1 MALTVLNNLNISYR
15 AQSRSP
21 CTVLVHTPFTGTTFL
36 GCFWKDATAEF
47 LKCHTFNAMS
57 RKITERAEKNIRE
70 RKVTTPVQPDTTG
83 ASLIRS
89 LKFTKTSCAVVFDAV
104 IRWVVSGDV
113 FHVSIDDI
121 RFCYSI
127 NDVNTKQQV
136 EK

>member
-1 MALTVLNNLNISYR
+1 M
-15 AQSRSP
+15 
-21 CTVLVHTPFTGTTFL
+21 
-36 GCFWKDATAEF
+36 
-47 LKCHTFNAMS
+47 
-57 RKITERAEKNIRE
+57 
-70 RKVTTPVQPDTTG
+70 QPDTTG
-83 ASLIRS
+83 AGLIHS
-89 LKFTKTSCAVVFDAV
+89 LKFTKTSHAVVFDAV